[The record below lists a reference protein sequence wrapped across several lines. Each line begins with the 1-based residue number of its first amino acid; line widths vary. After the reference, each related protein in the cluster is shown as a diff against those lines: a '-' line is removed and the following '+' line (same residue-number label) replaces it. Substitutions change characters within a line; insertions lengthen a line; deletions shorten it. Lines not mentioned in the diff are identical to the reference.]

1 MTCPALGRHL
11 PSAGGDGGGGGTFN
25 LSLLGAFKAVLLE
38 TKQELET
45 TGNAWRTAFNF
56 PQNALRRQTQPPESM
71 IRQKDT
77 GLNQSVFLTIGI
89 GWQVNRP
96 GF

>member
-1 MTCPALGRHL
+1 MTCPLLGGHL

-25 LSLLGAFKAVLLE
+25 LSLLGAFKAVFSE
-38 TKQELET
+38 TKQELEP
-45 TGNAWRTAFNF
+45 TGNAWRTSFNF
-56 PQNALRRQTQPPESM
+56 PPNDLHRQTQPPESM
-71 IRQKDT
+71 IRQKDI

-89 GWQVNRP
+89 GWQVKRP